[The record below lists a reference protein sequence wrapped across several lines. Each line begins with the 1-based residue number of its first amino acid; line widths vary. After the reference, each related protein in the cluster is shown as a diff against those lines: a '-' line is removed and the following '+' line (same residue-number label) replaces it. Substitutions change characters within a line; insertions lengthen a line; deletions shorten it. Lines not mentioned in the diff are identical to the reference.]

1 MKNNNKKSILCV
13 IAHPDDEALGVGGTL
28 IKHIEQGDVVNIVIF
43 SLGETSKKSKEIN
56 SSRRLKSAKDWSKRV
71 GSKIYSILDFPDQR
85 LDTVPKLEI
94 IQILEKILKD
104 LKPDILYTHHDG
116 DINHDHQIVSHAIL
130 TALRPMNNLALKSE
144 IRTFETVS
152 STEQAPYTDRYVFK
166 PNYYVGIEDVW
177 EKKIKALEAYKNELG
192 SFPHP
197 RSLESLE
204 ALAIKRGIES
214 GLNKAE
220 AFCIIRKIWQ

>member
-28 IKHIEQGDVVNIVIF
+28 IKHIENGDIVNIVIF
-43 SLGETSKKSKEIN
+43 SLGESSKLIKDIN
-56 SSRRLKSAKDWSKRV
+56 SARRLQSAKDWSKIV
-71 GSKIYSILDFPDQR
+71 GSKIYRILDFPDQK

-94 IQILEKILKD
+94 IQILEKIFKNLN
-104 LKPDILYTHHDG
+104 PDILYTHHDG

-130 TALRPMNNLALKSE
+130 TALRPMNKLALKPE
-144 IRTFETVS
+144 IRTFETIS
-152 STEQAPYTDRYVFK
+152 STEQSPYTERFIFK
-166 PNYYVGIEDVW
+166 PNYYVGITDVW
-177 EKKIKALEAYKNELG
+177 DKKIQALDAYKNELG

-197 RSLESLE
+197 RSLESIE
-204 ALAIKRGIES
+204 ALAIKRGTEA
-214 GLNKAE
+214 GLSKAE